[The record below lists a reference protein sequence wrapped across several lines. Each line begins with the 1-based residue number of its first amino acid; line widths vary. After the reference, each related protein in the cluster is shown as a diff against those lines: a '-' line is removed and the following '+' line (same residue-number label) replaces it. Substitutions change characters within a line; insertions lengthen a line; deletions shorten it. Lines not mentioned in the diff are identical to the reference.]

1 MAGGAPRLR
10 RGDNGLVRAPSLAVL
25 LCGLLLLSVA
35 APAVSPARRQATAA
49 KRATTIWAVGD
60 AENSARAR
68 VLAARVRRGR
78 PDRLLYLGDV
88 YEHGTAREF
97 SQGYDALYGSLG
109 RRTIPTP
116 GNHEWGNRD
125 VGYRPYWRAKLGR
138 PMPDWHRHT
147 LPDGWQVLSLNSEA
161 PHGPGSPQARWLADA
176 VRRPGTCRI
185 AIWHRPRWS
194 SGWHGDQ
201 ADMATLWNGLRGR
214 ARLVLSGHDHDLQ
227 RFADRD
233 GLRQIVSGGGGRPN
247 VPIPRG
253 SRGRLRFV
261 NRITPGGARLTLS
274 RGRATIEMVASSG
287 RVLDRSVATCRPVA

>member
-1 MAGGAPRLR
+1 MRTFVIAI
-10 RGDNGLVRAPSLAVL
+10 SLAGIVL
-25 LCGLLLLSVA
+25 LSAMPFGG
-35 APAVSPARRQATAA
+35 PANGTGGRATA
-49 KRATTIWAVGD
+49 KRATTLWAVGD

-68 VLAARVRRGR
+68 VLAARVRRER

-88 YEHGTAREF
+88 YETGTAREF
-97 SQGYDALYGSLG
+97 RQGYDALYGSLS

-116 GNHEWGNRD
+116 GNHEWGNRN
-125 VGYRPYWRAKLGR
+125 VGYRPYWRAELGR
-138 PMPDWHRHT
+138 PMPDWDLRT
-147 LPDGWQVLSLNSEA
+147 LRDGWQVLSLNSQA
-161 PHGPGSPQARWLADA
+161 PHGPGSPQTRWLAQA

-201 ADMATLWNGLRGR
+201 ADMAALWNGVRGH

-247 VPIPRG
+247 VPLPRG
-253 SRGRLRFV
+253 SRAKLRFV
-261 NRITPGGARLTLS
+261 NRTTPGGARVRLT
-274 RGRATIEMVASSG
+274 RGRATIEMVAATG
-287 RVLDRSVATCRPVA
+287 RVLDRSVVTCRPVG